1 MNEYA
6 GNETIE
12 KMQQARG
19 AAMDNIDKLAS
30 LVRQGE
36 LRRLALEELLEDVAS
51 CGVEFE
57 DERLRYVTVQIDR
70 ETWLRLQQWR
80 DGLGDDRR

>member
-1 MNEYA
+1 MNEYT

-12 KMQQARG
+12 KMQQALG
-19 AAMDNIDKLAS
+19 AAMEETNRLAS

-70 ETWLRLQQWR
+70 STWLQLQRWLDSR
-80 DGLGDDRR
+80 GDGR

>member
-1 MNEYA
+1 
-6 GNETIE
+6 
-12 KMQQARG
+12 MQQALG
-19 AAMDNIDKLAS
+19 AAMDNIDQLAS

-36 LRRLALEELLEDVAS
+36 QRRLALEELLEDVAS

-70 ETWLRLQQWR
+70 STWLQLQRWLDSR
-80 DGLGDDRR
+80 GGDR